1 MNKIHL
7 MVDKTLHR
15 KLKVQ
20 HELNK
25 TEGEN
30 QKVSNTIQIFIDT
43 KKVYRHRTRSKVDLL
58 SWVDKNMH

>member
-1 MNKIHL
+1 MVKIMNKIHL

-30 QKVSNTIQIFIDT
+30 QKVSHTIFVVHYNI
-43 KKVYRHRTRSKVDLL
+43 TRYIIYVLH
-58 SWVDKNMH
+58 KNKEGYGD